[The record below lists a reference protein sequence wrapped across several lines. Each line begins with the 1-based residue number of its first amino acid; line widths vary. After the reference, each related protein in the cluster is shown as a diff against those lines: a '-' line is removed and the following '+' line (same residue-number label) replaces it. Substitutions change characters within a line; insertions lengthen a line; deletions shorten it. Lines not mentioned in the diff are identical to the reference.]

1 MRHHVAIIVAGVTDD
16 YGRLLVFTSGDD
28 ELHNSHF
35 LAQPKVYNVLP
46 SGIQSLSA
54 FSSAID
60 DGASIATS
68 GVTSLTIR
76 ADDYTL
82 PIGYRPIDIFA
93 RVGAESLSAS
103 QVWATQALAA
113 GDTAIDLADGVAQN
127 VRHLHIGTEAIYLS
141 QTAPASGSVAITT
154 RGDLMTLA
162 APHRANLSG
171 FLARTIPV
179 TSVPVEWIG
188 RRVYVYI
195 DDTLWRIMVLTDN
208 PHVDAYSVTLSM
220 IDVCNVLSIAKK
232 SSQVPA
238 YATTLSPQTINLRF
252 DLFCSRPSVSIAIAE
267 PLALQTTPALFAPN
281 GHMTGGFQLARDM
294 ILLWY
299 DWKNTYQYQYRYGW
313 NGIPEMTLRLVAY
326 QMPDEAI
333 TLPMAGGA
341 GAQQLNAQLDC
352 YFGPPR
358 NVADLSNFYT
368 QNYSYRLRGVELGA
382 VTYWAG
388 LGLSYLGDE
397 SSDWAAPGS
406 WNDVGAGAAPWAARL
421 REGSER
427 GRVALKS
434 RYCAQVGWP
443 NAAAIPSAFAV
454 GIIWRRN
461 LNSGDDR
468 NALRELAT
476 ARTLVDGLYNRWSH
490 CDEYNTTGEGP
501 ATSAGGYSPDYV
513 HCFYPVRPRDDGDVH
528 NVVVTDAGIVMC
540 ADGWWWGRTLASG
553 GIDVDYCKP
562 GCWWE
567 PGIATI
573 QTTAPI
579 PLAGMSGRVEIRW
592 QEPSGVWLRAL
603 ATVTYLS
610 QSGGIYTYRI
620 AQDVRMRGG
629 EPCVGFG
636 SWQGY
641 APCQITPPTFVDS
654 GYIGDIAAKIIASG
668 DSTSGRVADALGDG
682 YGVPISGAGML
693 SFAAMSAGGLG
704 ALYRCAPDE
713 DLSYDEWMETACRI
727 TGAAIVGRMTDA
739 ADTVAGWGP
748 YAVPM
753 GRPMPHEK
761 VAEWTDADLIGI
773 PSTTDGYAGV
783 VYTSYSITLAERHWQ
798 INDWLAGDLLGQGE
812 ELELDLTPLIPAP
825 WRVTDDDIAELVGTL
840 RDRYGV
846 LRRRW
851 AVRVPIE
858 RAIALGVGDVVA
870 ITSAYLV
877 DPAGGLGVANRLARI
892 LSITHDYTA
901 AVSDVEMI
909 AYAEYGA
916 GWNVSQDVLITAV
929 SGTTYTLQILGDP
942 TSQDATDIR
951 REHDITRY
959 PPVVDSTVL
968 YLLVQTE
975 GTGAGGT
982 AEGYFT
988 AWNAATHTATFIR
1001 TTTVLNPALTANN
1014 YGVIIPSTSVPSV
1027 ADLFQLGRDRL
1038 L

>member
-1 MRHHVAIIVAGVTDD
+1 MRHHVAIIVAGVIDD

-28 ELHNSHF
+28 ELHGSHF

-113 GDTAIDLADGVAQN
+113 GDNAITLADGSAQN

-154 RGDLMTLA
+154 RGDLMTIA

-252 DLFCSRPSVSIAIAE
+252 DLIHSRPEVSIDIGE
-267 PLALQTTPALFAPN
+267 PLAMTTRPYIFANNGCMSGGLQYTRN
-281 GHMTGGFQLARDM
+281 M

-299 DWKNTYQYQYRYGW
+299 DWYNSDNFAHRYGW
-313 NGIPEMTLRLVAY
+313 NGMPEITLRLAAY
-326 QMPDEAI
+326 QRPGIEI
-333 TLPMAGGA
+333 TLPMQGGSGQA
-341 GAQQLNAQLDC
+341 VLNVNFDC

-358 NVADLSNFYT
+358 NTPDLQDFYS
-368 QNYSYRLRGVELGA
+368 QNYEYRLRHVTLGA

-397 SSDWAAPGS
+397 SSDWAAPS
-406 WNDVGAGAAPWAARL
+406 RWNGGANTVSPWSARL
-421 REGSER
+421 REGSQN
-427 GRVALKS
+427 GRICLKS
-434 RYCAQVGWP
+434 RFCAQVGWD
-443 NAAAIPSAFAV
+443 NAASVPSAFAV

-468 NALRELAT
+468 NALREIVT

-490 CDEYNTTGEGP
+490 CDEHNTTGEGP

-513 HCFYPVRPRDDGDVH
+513 HCFYAVRPRDDGDIH
-528 NVVVTDAGIVMC
+528 NAIVTDAGIVMC
-540 ADGWWWGRTLASG
+540 ADAWWWGRTLASG
-553 GIDVDYCKP
+553 GIDVDYCVP

-567 PGIATI
+567 PGVANIK
-573 QTTAPI
+573 TTAPI
-579 PLAGMSGRVEIRW
+579 PLAGTSGRVEIRW
-592 QEPSGVWLRAL
+592 QEPTGEWLRAL

-620 AQDVRMRGG
+620 AQDVRMRDG

-636 SWQGY
+636 TWQGY
-641 APCQITPPTFVDS
+641 SPCQITPPTFVDS
-654 GYIGDIAAKIIASG
+654 GYIGDICAKIIASG

-682 YGVPISGAGML
+682 YGVPISGAAML

-704 ALYRCAPDE
+704 PLYRCAPDE

-812 ELELDLTPLIPAP
+812 ELELDLTPIIPSP
-825 WRVTDDDIAELVGTL
+825 DSVRDDDIAELVGTL

-858 RAIALGVGDVVA
+858 RTIALGVGDVVA

-916 GWNVSQDVLITAV
+916 GWNVSQDVLITSV

-951 REHDITRY
+951 REQDIAKY

-975 GTGAGGT
+975 GNGAGGT

-1001 TTTVLNPALTANN
+1001 TTTVLNPPLTANN

-1027 ADLFQLGRDRL
+1027 SDLFRLGRDRL